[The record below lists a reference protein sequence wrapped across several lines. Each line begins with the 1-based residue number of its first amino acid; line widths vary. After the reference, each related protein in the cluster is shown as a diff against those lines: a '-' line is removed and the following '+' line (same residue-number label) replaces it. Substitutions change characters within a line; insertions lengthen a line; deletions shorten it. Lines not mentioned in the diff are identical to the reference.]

1 MISNPS
7 PLHPGKVL
15 SEIYMAEMSLNQT
28 QFAKRCNCAPR
39 KINEIVNG
47 KRGISPSFAI
57 TLESVLGTSAEMWVR
72 MQADFDL
79 WEARLRVA

>member
-1 MISNPS
+1 MITNPS

-15 SEIYMAEMSLNQT
+15 AEVYMAELGMNQT
-28 QFAKRCNCAPR
+28 ELAKKCQCATR

-57 TLESVLGTSAEMWVR
+57 VLESKINTSAEMWVR
-72 MQADFDL
+72 MQAEYDL
-79 WEARLRVA
+79 WEARLKAA